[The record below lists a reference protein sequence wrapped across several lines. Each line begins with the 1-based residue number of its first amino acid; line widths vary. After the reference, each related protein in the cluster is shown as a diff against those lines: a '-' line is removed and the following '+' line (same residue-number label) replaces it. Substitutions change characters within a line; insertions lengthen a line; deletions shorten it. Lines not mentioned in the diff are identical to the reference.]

1 MWPYNSQFGSQMGHK
16 YSKGSV
22 SITEYKGRIRL
33 RWRHLQKRYSLNL
46 SIWNQLNLL
55 QARKSALQIELD
67 IITDNFD
74 STLLKYSGKTFAAA
88 KTSPKSFVELFE
100 EWTVSYKQMDCDV
113 HTNYN
118 SCRNMIR
125 KWGKVNQDNILSK
138 LNKETFCNGTYNR
151 RLTIL
156 KSFSDWLITKN
167 YWKQNPLQLVQRKK
181 VKHVKISKREPFTE
195 IEISQILNAV
205 KNDSFCSNASRY
217 KHSHY
222 YGFLYFMFKTGVRN
236 AEAIGL
242 RVSSINCKNKTITI
256 KEVMARSLKSSCSIH
271 RVRKETKN
279 GKIRQLPFTTDL
291 KEIITPLIKNK
302 QPDDLVFVSPTGKSI
317 DDHNF
322 QNRVFKVVLKNLNIL
337 ERTLYACRHTFGSR
351 CIDQG
356 ITPVM
361 TAFLMGNNPETALRR
376 YTHQVTI
383 PKELPNI

>member
-1 MWPYNSQFGSQMGHK
+1 MGHK
-16 YSKGSV
+16 SSKGSV

-33 RWRHLQKRYSLNL
+33 RWRHEGKRYSLNL

-55 QARKSALQIELD
+55 QAKKTTLQIEQD
-67 IITDNFD
+67 IITGCFD
-74 STLLKYSGKTFAAA
+74 SSLIKYSGKVNTLVKA
-88 KTSPKSFVELFE
+88 SPKSFVELFE
-100 EWTVSYKQMDCDV
+100 EWTINYKQMDCEV

-118 SCRNMIR
+118 SCRNMMR
-125 KWGKVNQDNILSK
+125 KWGKITQDNVLGK

-156 KSFSDWLITKN
+156 KSFADWLITKGC
-167 YWKQNPLQLVQRKK
+167 WQHNPFQLVQRKK
-181 VKHVKISKREPFTE
+181 VKHTKLAKREPFTE
-195 IEISQILNAV
+195 IEISQILHAV
-205 KNDSFCSNASRY
+205 KNDIFCSNASRY

-242 RVSSINCKNKTITI
+242 RVSSINFMDNTITI
-256 KEVMARSLKSSCSIH
+256 KEVMARTLKNTCSIN
-271 RVRKETKN
+271 RIRKETKN

-291 KEIITPLIKNK
+291 IEIIKPLIKNK

-322 QNRVFKVVLKNLNIL
+322 QNRIFKVVLQNLNIP

-361 TAFLMGNNPETALRR
+361 TAFLMGNNPETALKR
-376 YTHQVTI
+376 YTHQITI
-383 PKELPNI
+383 PKELPKI

>member
-1 MWPYNSQFGSQMGHK
+1 MSHFGPGLGQKSL
-16 YSKGSV
+16 KGSV
-22 SITEYKGRIRL
+22 GITNADGRIRL
-33 RWRHLQKRYSLNL
+33 RWRYNDKRYSLSP
-46 SIWNQLNLL
+46 SIWNHLNLL
-55 QARKSALQIELD
+55 QAKKTALQIEQD
-67 IITDNFD
+67 IITDSFD
-74 STLLKYSGKTFAAA
+74 STLVKYSGNTVADA
-88 KTSPKSFVELFE
+88 KATPKSFVELFE
-100 EWTVSYKQMDCDV
+100 EWTVSYKQMDCEV

-125 KWGKVNQDNILSK
+125 KWNKVTQDNVLSK

-156 KSFSDWLITKN
+156 KSFADWLVTKS
-167 YWKQNPLQLVQRKK
+167 YWKQNPFQLVERKK
-181 VKHVKISKREPFTE
+181 VKHVKLEKREPFTE
-195 IEISQILNAV
+195 TEISQILHAV
-205 KNDSFCSNASRY
+205 KNDTFCPNASRH

-222 YGFLYFMFKTGVRN
+222 FGFLYFMFKTGVRN

-242 RVSSINCKNKTITI
+242 RVSSINCKDKTITI
-256 KEVMARSLKSSCSIH
+256 KEVMARSLKNTCSIN

-279 GKIRQLPFTTDL
+279 GKIRQLPLTPDL
-291 KEIITPLIKNK
+291 IEIINPLIKNK

-322 QNRVFKVVLKNLNIL
+322 QNRVFKVVLQNLNIP

-361 TAFLMGNNPETALRR
+361 TAFLMGNNPETALKR
-376 YTHQVTI
+376 YTHQITI
-383 PKELPNI
+383 PKDLPKI

>member
-1 MWPYNSQFGSQMGHK
+1 MGHK
-16 YSKGSV
+16 SSKGSV
-22 SITEYKGRIRL
+22 SITENKGRIRL
-33 RWRHLQKRYSLNL
+33 RWRHQQKRYSLNL

-55 QARKSALQIELD
+55 QAKKTALQIEQD

-74 STLLKYSGKTFAAA
+74 SSLIKYTS
-88 KTSPKSFVELFE
+88 KTSAAVQATPKSFVELFE
-100 EWTVSYKQMDCDV
+100 EWTISYKQMDCEI

-118 SCRNMIR
+118 ACRNMLR
-125 KWGKVNQDNILSK
+125 KWSKVNQDNILSK

-156 KSFSDWLITKN
+156 KSFADWLITKS
-167 YWKQNPLQLVQRKK
+167 YWKQNPFQLVQRKK
-181 VKHVKISKREPFTE
+181 VKHVKLAKREPFTE
-195 IEISQILNAV
+195 TEISKILHAV
-205 KNDSFCSNASRY
+205 KNDTFCSNSSRY

-222 YGFLYFMFKTGVRN
+222 YAFLYFMFKTGVRN

-242 RVSSINCKNKTITI
+242 RVSSINCKDKTITI
-256 KEVMARSLKSSCSIH
+256 KEVMARSLKNTCSIN

-279 GKIRQLPFTTDL
+279 GKIRQLPLTSDL
-291 KEIITPLIKNK
+291 YEILTPLIQNK

-322 QNRVFKVVLKNLNIL
+322 QNRVFKVVLKNLNIP

-361 TAFLMGNNPETALRR
+361 TAFLMGNNPETALKR
-376 YTHQVTI
+376 YTHQITI
-383 PKELPNI
+383 PKDLPKI

>member
-1 MWPYNSQFGSQMGHK
+1 MRQIGPGLGQKSLKDTVG
-16 YSKGSV
+16 
-22 SITEYKGRIRL
+22 ITNADGRIRL
-33 RWRHLQKRYSLNL
+33 RWRYNDKRYSLSP

-55 QARKSALQIELD
+55 QAKKTALQIEQD
-67 IITDNFD
+67 IITESFD
-74 STLLKYSGKTFAAA
+74 STLVKYTCKTVVAA

-100 EWTVSYKQMDCDV
+100 EWTKSYKQMDCEI

-125 KWGKVNQDNILSK
+125 KWGKVTQDNILGK

-156 KSFSDWLITKN
+156 KSFADWLITKG
-167 YWKQNPLQLVQRKK
+167 YWKQNPFQLVQRKK
-181 VKHVKISKREPFTE
+181 VKHLKLAKREPFTE
-195 IEISQILNAV
+195 IEISQILHAV
-205 KNDSFCSNASRY
+205 KNDLFCSKASRY
-217 KHSHY
+217 KHSQY
-222 YGFLYFMFKTGVRN
+222 YEFLYFMFKTGVRN
-236 AEAIGL
+236 SEAIGL
-242 RVSSINCKNKTITI
+242 RVGSVNYKEKTITI
-256 KEVMARSLKSSCSIH
+256 KEVMARTLKSSCSIH

-279 GKIRQLPFTTDL
+279 GKIRQLPLTHDL
-291 KEIITPLIKNK
+291 YEILTPLIQNK
-302 QPDDLVFVSPTGKSI
+302 QADDLVFISHTGKSI

-322 QNRVFKVVLKNLNIL
+322 QNRVFKIVLQNLNIP

-361 TAFLMGNNPETALRR
+361 TAFLMGNNPETALKR
-376 YTHQVTI
+376 YTHQITI

>member
-1 MWPYNSQFGSQMGHK
+1 
-16 YSKGSV
+16 
-22 SITEYKGRIRL
+22 
-33 RWRHLQKRYSLNL
+33 
-46 SIWNQLNLL
+46 
-55 QARKSALQIELD
+55 LQIEQD
-67 IITDNFD
+67 IITENFD
-74 STLLKYSGKTFAAA
+74 STLVKYSGKTVVAA
-88 KTSPKSFVELFE
+88 KAIPKSFVELFE
-100 EWTVSYKQMDCDV
+100 EWTISYKQMDCEI

-125 KWGKVNQDNILSK
+125 KWGKVTQDNVLSK
-138 LNKETFCNGTYNR
+138 VNKETFCNGTYNR

-156 KSFSDWLITKN
+156 KSFADWLITKS
-167 YWKQNPLQLVQRKK
+167 YWKQNPFQLVQHKK
-181 VKHVKISKREPFTE
+181 VKHVKLAKREPFTE
-195 IEISQILNAV
+195 FEISKILHAV
-205 KNDSFCSNASRY
+205 KNNLFCSNASWY

-222 YGFLYFMFKTGVRN
+222 YAFLYFMFKTGVRN

-242 RVSSINCKNKTITI
+242 RVGSVNYKEKTITI
-256 KEVMARSLKSSCSIH
+256 KEVMARTLKSSCSIH

-279 GKIRQLPFTTDL
+279 GKIRQLPLTPDL
-291 KEIITPLIKNK
+291 YKILFPLIQNK
-302 QPDDLVFVSPTGKSI
+302 QSDDLVFTSPTGKFI

-322 QNRVFKVVLKNLNIL
+322 QNRIFKVVLQNLNIP

-361 TAFLMGNNPETALRR
+361 TAFLMGNNPETALKR

>member
-1 MWPYNSQFGSQMGHK
+1 MSHFGPGLGQKSL
-16 YSKGSV
+16 KGSV
-22 SITEYKGRIRL
+22 GITNADGRIRL
-33 RWRHLQKRYSLNL
+33 RWRYYDKRYSLSL
-46 SIWNQLNLL
+46 SIWNHLNLL
-55 QARKSALQIELD
+55 QAKKTALQIEQD
-67 IITDNFD
+67 IITESFD
-74 STLLKYSGKTFAAA
+74 STLVKYTCKTVVAA

-100 EWTVSYKQMDCDV
+100 EWTKSYKQMDCEI

-125 KWGKVNQDNILSK
+125 KWGNVNQDNVLGK

-156 KSFSDWLITKN
+156 KSFADWLITKG
-167 YWKQNPLQLVQRKK
+167 YWKQNPFQLVQRKK
-181 VKHVKISKREPFTE
+181 VKHVKLAKRQPFTE
-195 IEISQILNAV
+195 TEISKILHAV
-205 KNDSFCSNASRY
+205 KNDSFCSTVSYY

-222 YGFLYFMFKTGVRN
+222 YAFLYFMFKTGVRN

-242 RVSSINCKNKTITI
+242 RVGSINCKDKTITI
-256 KEVMARSLKSSCSIH
+256 KEVMARTLKSSCSIH

-279 GKIRQLPFTTDL
+279 GKIRQLPFTPDL
-291 KEIITPLIKNK
+291 EKIITPIIKNK

-322 QNRVFKVVLKNLNIL
+322 QNRIFKVVLENLNIP

-361 TAFLMGNNPETALRR
+361 TAFLMGNNPETALRN
-376 YTHQVTI
+376 YTHQINI
-383 PKELPNI
+383 PKDLPKL

>member
-1 MWPYNSQFGSQMGHK
+1 MRQFGPGLGQKSLKDAVG
-16 YSKGSV
+16 
-22 SITEYKGRIRL
+22 ITNADGRIRL
-33 RWRHLQKRYSLNL
+33 RWRYNGKRYSLSL
-46 SIWNQLNLL
+46 LPWIQLNVL
-55 QARKSALQIELD
+55 QAKKTALQIEQD
-67 IITDNFD
+67 IITGNFD
-74 STLLKYSGKTFAAA
+74 STLVKYSGKNAAAA
-88 KTSPKSFVELFE
+88 KTSLKSFVELFE
-100 EWTVSYKQMDCDV
+100 EWTISYKQMDCEV

-125 KWGKVNQDNILSK
+125 KWGKVNQDNVLSK

-156 KSFSDWLITKN
+156 KSFADWLVTKS
-167 YWKQNPLQLVQRKK
+167 YWKQNPFQMVQRKK
-181 VKHVKISKREPFTE
+181 VKHVKLAKREPFTE
-195 IEISQILNAV
+195 IEISQILHAV
-205 KNDSFCSNASRY
+205 KNDLFCSKASRY

-222 YGFLYFMFKTGVRN
+222 YEFLYFMFKTGVRN

-242 RVSSINCKNKTITI
+242 RVGSINCKDNIINI
-256 KEVMARSLKSSCSIH
+256 KEVMARSLKNTCSTN

-279 GKIRQLPFTTDL
+279 GKIRQLPFTPDL
-291 KEIITPLIKNK
+291 IEIITPLIKYK

-322 QNRVFKVVLKNLNIL
+322 QNRIFKVVLKNLNIP

-361 TAFLMGNNPETALRR
+361 TAFLMGNNPQTALKS
-376 YTHQVTI
+376 YTHQITI
-383 PKELPNI
+383 PKILPDI

>member
-1 MWPYNSQFGSQMGHK
+1 MRQIGPGLGQKSLKDAVG
-16 YSKGSV
+16 
-22 SITEYKGRIRL
+22 ITNADGRIRL
-33 RWRHLQKRYSLNL
+33 RWRYNGKRYSLSL
-46 SIWNQLNLL
+46 LPWNQLNLI
-55 QARKSALQIELD
+55 QAKKTALQIEQD

-74 STLLKYSGKTFAAA
+74 STLIKYSGKTVAAA
-88 KTSPKSFVELFE
+88 KAIPKSFVELFE
-100 EWTVSYKQMDCDV
+100 EWTISYKQMDCEI

-125 KWGKVNQDNILSK
+125 KWGKVTQDNILGK
-138 LNKETFCNGTYNR
+138 LNKETFCNITYNR

-156 KSFSDWLITKN
+156 KSNADWLITKS
-167 YWKQNPLQLVQRKK
+167 YWKQNPFQLVQRKK
-181 VKHVKISKREPFTE
+181 VKHVKLAKREPFTE
-195 IEISQILNAV
+195 IEISKILHAV
-205 KNDSFCSNASRY
+205 KNDLFCPNASRY

-242 RVSSINCKNKTITI
+242 RVGSINQMDKTITI

-271 RVRKETKN
+271 RIRKETKN
-279 GKIRQLPFTTDL
+279 GKIRQLPLTPDL
-291 KEIITPLIKNK
+291 YEILTPLIQNK

-322 QNRVFKVVLKNLNIL
+322 QNRVFKAVLRNLNIE
-337 ERTLYACRHTFGSR
+337 ERVLYSCRHTFASR

-361 TAFLMGNNPETALRR
+361 TAFLMGNNPETALRN
-376 YTHQVTI
+376 YTHQINI
-383 PKELPNI
+383 PKELPNF

>member
-1 MWPYNSQFGSQMGHK
+1 MGIK
-16 YSKGSV
+16 NPKGSV
-22 SITEYKGRIRL
+22 SIENYRDRIRL
-33 RWRHLQKRYSLNL
+33 RWRHQCKRYALSL
-46 SIWNQLNLL
+46 SAYNQLNLL
-55 QARKSALQIELD
+55 QAKKTALQIEQD
-67 IITDNFD
+67 IITENFD
-74 STLLKYSGKTFAAA
+74 STLIKYSGKTAAAA

-100 EWTVSYKQMDCDV
+100 EWTISYKQMDCEI

-125 KWGKVNQDNILSK
+125 KWVKVNQDNILSK

-156 KSFSDWLITKN
+156 KSYADWLITKG
-167 YWKQNPLQLVQRKK
+167 YWKQNPFQLVQRKK
-181 VKHVKISKREPFTE
+181 VKHVKLEKREPFTE
-195 IEISQILNAV
+195 NEISKILHAV
-205 KNDSFCSNASRY
+205 KNDLFCPNPSSY

-242 RVSSINCKNKTITI
+242 RLGSVNYMDKTITI
-256 KEVMARSLKSSCSIH
+256 KEVMARGLKNTCSVN
-271 RVRKETKN
+271 RTRKETKN
-279 GKIRQLPFTTDL
+279 GKIRQLPLTPDL
-291 KEIITPLIKNK
+291 YEILTPLVQNK
-302 QPDDLVFVSPTGKSI
+302 QPDDLVFTSPKGKAI

-322 QNRVFKVVLKNLNIL
+322 QNRVFKVILSNLNIK

-361 TAFLMGNNPETALRR
+361 TAFLMGNNPETALKR
-376 YTHQVTI
+376 YTHQINI
-383 PKELPNI
+383 PKDLPKI

>member
-1 MWPYNSQFGSQMGHK
+1 MGHK
-16 YSKGSV
+16 SSKGSV

-46 SIWNQLNLL
+46 SIWNHLNLL
-55 QARKSALQIELD
+55 QAKKTALQIEQD
-67 IITDNFD
+67 IITENFD
-74 STLLKYSGKTFAAA
+74 STLVKYSGKTVVAA
-88 KTSPKSFVELFE
+88 KAIPKSFVELFE
-100 EWTVSYKQMDCDV
+100 EWTISYKQMDCEI

-125 KWGKVNQDNILSK
+125 KWGKVTQDNVLSK
-138 LNKETFCNGTYNR
+138 VNKETFCNGTYNR

-156 KSFSDWLITKN
+156 KSFADWLITKS
-167 YWKQNPLQLVQRKK
+167 YWKQNPFQLVQHKK
-181 VKHVKISKREPFTE
+181 VKHVKLAKREPFTE
-195 IEISQILNAV
+195 FEISKILHAV
-205 KNDSFCSNASRY
+205 KNNLFCSNASWY

-222 YGFLYFMFKTGVRN
+222 YAFLYFMFKTGVRN

-242 RVSSINCKNKTITI
+242 RVGSVNYKEKTITI
-256 KEVMARSLKSSCSIH
+256 KEVMARTLKSSCSIH

-279 GKIRQLPFTTDL
+279 GKIRQLPLTPDL
-291 KEIITPLIKNK
+291 YKILFPLIQNK
-302 QPDDLVFVSPTGKSI
+302 QSDDLVFTSPTGKFI

-322 QNRVFKVVLKNLNIL
+322 QNRIFKVVLQNLNIP

-361 TAFLMGNNPETALRR
+361 TAFLMGNNPETALKR

>member
-1 MWPYNSQFGSQMGHK
+1 MGIK
-16 YSKGSV
+16 NPKGSV
-22 SITEYKGRIRL
+22 SIENYRDRIRL
-33 RWRHLQKRYSLNL
+33 RWRHQGKRYAL
-46 SIWNQLNLL
+46 SISAYNQLNLL
-55 QARKSALQIELD
+55 QAKKTALQIEQD
-67 IITDNFD
+67 IITENFD
-74 STLLKYSGKTFAAA
+74 STLVKYSGKEKSAI
-88 KTSPKSFVELFE
+88 KSIPKSFVELFE
-100 EWTVSYKQMDCDV
+100 EWTVSYKQMDCEV

-125 KWGKVNQDNILSK
+125 KWGKVTQDNVLGK

-156 KSFSDWLITKN
+156 KSFADWLVTKS
-167 YWKQNPLQLVQRKK
+167 YWKQNPFQLVQRKK
-181 VKHVKISKREPFTE
+181 VKHVKLAKREPFTE
-195 IEISQILNAV
+195 NEISKIMHAV
-205 KNDSFCSNASRY
+205 KNDLFCPNSSSY

-242 RVSSINCKNKTITI
+242 RVSSINCKDKTITI
-256 KEVMARSLKSSCSIH
+256 KEVMARTLKSSCSIH

-279 GKIRQLPFTTDL
+279 GKIRQLPFTPDL
-291 KEIITPLIKNK
+291 IEIITPLIKHK
-302 QPDDLVFVSPTGKSI
+302 QPNDLVFVSPTGKCI

-322 QNRVFKVVLKNLNIL
+322 QNRIFKVVLKNLNIP

-361 TAFLMGNNPETALRR
+361 TAFLMGNNPETALKR
-376 YTHQVTI
+376 YTHQVTL

>member
-1 MWPYNSQFGSQMGHK
+1 MGIK
-16 YSKGSV
+16 NPKGSV
-22 SITEYKGRIRL
+22 SIENYRNRIRL
-33 RWRHLQKRYSLNL
+33 RWRHQGKRYALNL
-46 SIWNQLNLL
+46 SAYNQLNLL
-55 QARKSALQIELD
+55 QAKKSALQIEQD
-67 IITDNFD
+67 IITNNFD
-74 STLLKYSGKTFAAA
+74 PSLVKYSGKE
-88 KTSPKSFVELFE
+88 KTALKAIHKTFVELFE
-100 EWTVSYKQMDCDV
+100 EWTISYKQMDCEI

-125 KWGKVNQDNILSK
+125 KWNKVTQDNVLSK

-156 KSFSDWLITKN
+156 KSFADWLVTKC
-167 YWKQNPLQLVQRKK
+167 YWKQNPFQLVQRKK
-181 VKHVKISKREPFTE
+181 VKHVKLAKREPFTE
-195 IEISQILNAV
+195 IEISQILHAV
-205 KNDSFCSNASRY
+205 KNDIFCSKASRY

-242 RVSSINCKNKTITI
+242 RVSSINCEDNIITI
-256 KEVMARSLKSSCSIH
+256 KEVMARSLKNTCSIN

-291 KEIITPLIKNK
+291 IEIITPLIKNK

-322 QNRVFKVVLKNLNIL
+322 QNRIFKVVLQNLNIP

-361 TAFLMGNNPETALRR
+361 TAFLMGNNPETALKR
-376 YTHQVTI
+376 YTHQINI
-383 PKELPNI
+383 PKDLPDI

>member
-1 MWPYNSQFGSQMGHK
+1 MGHK
-16 YSKGSV
+16 SSKGSV
-22 SITEYKGRIRL
+22 SITENKGRIRL

-55 QARKSALQIELD
+55 QAKKTALQIEQD
-67 IITDNFD
+67 IITENFD
-74 STLLKYSGKTFAAA
+74 STLVKYSGKTVVAA
-88 KTSPKSFVELFE
+88 KASPKSFVELFE
-100 EWTVSYKQMDCDV
+100 EWTISYKQMDCEI

-125 KWGKVNQDNILSK
+125 KWGKVTQDNVLGK

-156 KSFSDWLITKN
+156 KSFADWLITKS
-167 YWKQNPLQLVQRKK
+167 YWKQNPFQLVQRKK
-181 VKHVKISKREPFTE
+181 VKHVKLAKREPFTE
-195 IEISQILNAV
+195 NEISQILNAV
-205 KNDSFCSNASRY
+205 KNDTFCSTVSYY

-222 YGFLYFMFKTGVRN
+222 YAFLYFMFKTGVRN

-242 RVSSINCKNKTITI
+242 RLGSVNYMDKTITI
-256 KEVMARSLKSSCSIH
+256 KEVMARGLKNTCSVN
-271 RVRKETKN
+271 RTRKETKN
-279 GKIRQLPFTTDL
+279 GKIRQLPLTPDL
-291 KEIITPLIKNK
+291 YEILTPLVQNK
-302 QPDDLVFVSPTGKSI
+302 QPDDLVFTSPKGKAI

-322 QNRVFKVVLKNLNIL
+322 QNRVFKVILSNLNIK

-361 TAFLMGNNPETALRR
+361 TAFLMGNNPETALKR
-376 YTHQVTI
+376 YTHQVTL

>member
-1 MWPYNSQFGSQMGHK
+1 MGHK
-16 YSKGSV
+16 SSKGSV

-33 RWRHLQKRYSLNL
+33 RWRHMQKRYSLNL

-55 QARKSALQIELD
+55 QAKKTALQIEQD
-67 IITDNFD
+67 IITENFD
-74 STLLKYSGKTFAAA
+74 STLVKYSGKKVEAA
-88 KTSPKSFVELFE
+88 KAIPKSFVELFE
-100 EWTVSYKQMDCDV
+100 EWTKSYKQMDCEV

-125 KWGKVNQDNILSK
+125 KWGKVNQDNVLSK
-138 LNKETFCNGTYNR
+138 LNKEIFCNITYNR

-156 KSFSDWLITKN
+156 KSFADWLITKG
-167 YWKQNPLQLVQRKK
+167 YWKQNPFQLVQRKK
-181 VKHVKISKREPFTE
+181 VKHLKIAKREPFTE
-195 IEISQILNAV
+195 IEITKILYAV
-205 KNDSFCSNASRY
+205 KNDLFCTNATRY
-217 KHSHY
+217 KHSYY

-242 RVSSINCKNKTITI
+242 RVASVNYMDKTITI
-256 KEVMARSLKSSCSIH
+256 KEVMARTLKSSCSIH

-279 GKIRQLPFTTDL
+279 GKIRQLPFTLDL
-291 KEIITPLIKNK
+291 ESLITPLIKNK
-302 QPDDLVFVSPTGKSI
+302 QPDDLVFTSPKGKAI

-322 QNRVFKVVLKNLNIL
+322 QNRVFKVILSNLNIK

-361 TAFLMGNNPETALRR
+361 TAFLMGNNPETALKR
-376 YTHQVTI
+376 YTHQINI
-383 PKELPNI
+383 PKDLPKI

>member
-1 MWPYNSQFGSQMGHK
+1 MGIK
-16 YSKGSV
+16 NPKGSV
-22 SITEYKGRIRL
+22 SIENYRNRIRL
-33 RWRHLQKRYSLNL
+33 RWRHQGKRYALNL
-46 SIWNQLNLL
+46 SAYNQLNLL
-55 QARKSALQIELD
+55 QAKKTALQIEQD

-74 STLLKYSGKTFAAA
+74 STLVKYSGKPVAEVKAI
-88 KTSPKSFVELFE
+88 PKSFVELFE
-100 EWTVSYKQMDCDV
+100 EWTISYKQMDCEV

-125 KWGKVNQDNILSK
+125 KWGKVTQDNVLGK

-156 KSFSDWLITKN
+156 KSFADWLITKS
-167 YWKQNPLQLVQRKK
+167 YWKQNPFQLVQHKK
-181 VKHVKISKREPFTE
+181 VKHVKLAKREPFTE
-195 IEISQILNAV
+195 NEISKILHAV
-205 KNDSFCSNASRY
+205 KNDLLCPHASRY

-222 YGFLYFMFKTGVRN
+222 YAFLYFMFKTGVRN

-242 RVSSINCKNKTITI
+242 RVSSINCKDKTITI
-256 KEVMARSLKSSCSIH
+256 KEVMARTLKNSCSVN

-279 GKIRQLPFTTDL
+279 GKIRQLPLTPDL
-291 KEIITPLIKNK
+291 YEILTPLIKNK

-322 QNRVFKVVLKNLNIL
+322 QNRVFKVVLKNLNIP

-361 TAFLMGNNPETALRR
+361 TAFLMGNNPETALKR
-376 YTHQVTI
+376 YTHQLAI
-383 PKELPNI
+383 PKELPKI

>member
-1 MWPYNSQFGSQMGHK
+1 MGHK
-16 YSKGSV
+16 SSKGSV
-22 SITEYKGRIRL
+22 SITENKGRIRL

-55 QARKSALQIELD
+55 QAKKTALQIEQD
-67 IITDNFD
+67 IITENFD
-74 STLLKYSGKTFAAA
+74 STLVKYSGKTVVAA
-88 KTSPKSFVELFE
+88 KASPKSFVELFE
-100 EWTVSYKQMDCDV
+100 EWTISYKQMDCEI

-125 KWGKVNQDNILSK
+125 KWGKVTQDNVLGK

-156 KSFSDWLITKN
+156 KSFADWLITKS
-167 YWKQNPLQLVQRKK
+167 YWKQNPFQLVQRKK
-181 VKHVKISKREPFTE
+181 VKHVKLAKREPFTE
-195 IEISQILNAV
+195 NEISQILNAV
-205 KNDSFCSNASRY
+205 KNDTFCSTVSYY

-222 YGFLYFMFKTGVRN
+222 YAFLYFMFKTGVRN

-242 RVSSINCKNKTITI
+242 RLGSVNYMDKTITI
-256 KEVMARSLKSSCSIH
+256 KEVMARGLKNTCSVN
-271 RVRKETKN
+271 RTRKETKN
-279 GKIRQLPFTTDL
+279 GKIRQLPLTPDL
-291 KEIITPLIKNK
+291 YEILTPLVQNK
-302 QPDDLVFVSPTGKSI
+302 QPDDLVFTSPKGKAI

-322 QNRVFKVVLKNLNIL
+322 QNRVFKVILSNLNIK

-361 TAFLMGNNPETALRR
+361 TAFLMGNNPETALKR
-376 YTHQVTI
+376 YTHKVTL